1 MSENFGRK
9 GMLQV
14 LSPVC
19 ALFFPSSLSYP
30 PLFSFAHPCPIGNRR
45 TVRRIFERYR
55 DNGRLGKKLASK
67 EKIFLFFNPLLPPFL
82 LSCYQTLQPVSLS
95 GPPSRGEIRL
105 KINSANACHQSSPS
119 PSLLLPLPSIA
130 VNARL
135 HRARQIRVLKE
146 CFCLFRCV

>member
-19 ALFFPSSLSYP
+19 TLFFPSSLSYP

-55 DNGRLGKKLASK
+55 DNGRLEKKLASK
-67 EKIFLFFNPLLPPFL
+67 EKIFLFFNPLLPRFSSLATKLCNQSLFL
-82 LSCYQTLQPVSLS
+82 
-95 GPPSRGEIRL
+95 
-105 KINSANACHQSSPS
+105 
-119 PSLLLPLPSIA
+119 
-130 VNARL
+130 ARR
-135 HRARQIRVLKE
+135 RAARSD
-146 CFCLFRCV
+146 